1 MKKQIITLAVAV
13 VSIFTAQTTVAQTT
27 GMDFNRKDCDGTNQ
41 HLFADLN
48 AGNVVILEFFMNNCS
63 SCITAASKINPMKSN
78 ILSQYPGKVK
88 SYSIGYTNSY
98 SKTLVKTWA
107 NTNSVGSIPMD
118 SGSAQVAYYG
128 GFGMPTIVILG
139 GTNHALL
146 GSPYIGFS
154 TTDTT
159 MMATDIRNYL
169 NGTTAIKENTNLI
182 SELSVYPN
190 PANTEAKV
198 SFNLKSSAHLMIE
211 LIDITGKVVAKLVD
225 EDVESGVV
233 TKTINTSNIATGNYT
248 LKMSTNNGLF
258 STQKF
263 SIAR

>member
-13 VSIFTAQTTVAQTT
+13 LSVFTAETTVAQTT
-27 GMDFNRKDCDGTNQ
+27 GMDFNRKDCDGINQ

-98 SKTLVKTWA
+98 SKALVKTWA

-154 TTDTT
+154 TSDTT

-169 NGTTAIKENTNLI
+169 NGATAIKENNSLI

-198 SFNLKSSAHLMIE
+198 SFNLKNNSHLIME
-211 LIDITGKVVAKLVD
+211 LIDITGKVVVKLVD
-225 EDVESGVV
+225 ENVQSGVV

-248 LKMSTNNGLF
+248 LRMSTNNGLF
-258 STQKF
+258 STQKL
-263 SIAR
+263 SIVR